1 MCDGYFHVCEV
12 PWRPEGAVDSLVLEL
27 EVVVICLT
35 WCLEM
40 NFGPLK
46 EQYVLLTTELSL
58 QFLKT

>member
-35 WCLEM
+35 WV
-40 NFGPLK
+40 FGA
-46 EQYVLLTTELSL
+46 ELWTSERTVCA
-58 QFLKT
+58 FNY